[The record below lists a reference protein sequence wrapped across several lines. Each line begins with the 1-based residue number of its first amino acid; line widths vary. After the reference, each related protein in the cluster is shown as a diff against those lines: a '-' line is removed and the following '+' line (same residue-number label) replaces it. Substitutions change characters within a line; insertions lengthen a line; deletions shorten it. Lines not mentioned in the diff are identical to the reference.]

1 MRSKSIVGFLIPLL
15 ACTLMGCASGSGDF
29 SHRSNSAPTA
39 KARLWNDVHTLT
51 TQFPHRNAND
61 RDQLARA
68 GMWISMQ
75 FTDMGLDAQLA
86 PTPALPVTG
95 RSQDINIIAEIPGT
109 THPDEIIVIGA
120 HYDAE
125 VNTPGADDN
134 ASGVAVML
142 ELARRFA
149 DNRQPRTIR
158 FIAFANEENSNSA
171 DAAGRGQSNG
181 MGSLTTALS
190 SKLKNENIIAM
201 LSLEMLGY
209 FSDEPNSQ
217 SYPFPP
223 SMGEQ
228 LGMTLPT
235 TANFIA
241 IVGRTN
247 DTPLIAKLAQSMSE
261 AGTIPVVAAPLPPMI
276 TAIYRSD
283 HANYWMQGYPAA
295 MITDTSEYR
304 NPHYHKPGDS
314 IDTLDFDRMGA
325 CADSLEAALRSLTS
339 TH

>member
-1 MRSKSIVGFLIPLL
+1 MLTRLIPAIILPLFVVLL
-15 ACTLMGCASGSGDF
+15 AGCASGDL
-29 SHRSNSAPTA
+29 SHRSNRAQTTE
-39 KARLWNDVHTLT
+39 ARLWNDVHTLT
-51 TQFPHRNAND
+51 TEFPNRNATD
-61 RDQLARA
+61 REQMASA
-68 GMWISMQ
+68 GMWILLQ
-75 FTDMGLDAQLA
+75 FIEMGYDSRGT

-95 RSQDINIIAEIPGT
+95 RAQDVNIIAELPGT

-120 HYDAE
+120 HYDTE
-125 VNTPGADDN
+125 INTPGADDN

-149 DNRQPRTIR
+149 NSPQPRTIR

-190 SKLKNENIIAM
+190 SKMKGEDIVAM
-201 LSLEMLGY
+201 MSLEMLGY
-209 FSDEPNSQ
+209 YSDAPNSQ
-217 SYPFPP
+217 RYPFPP
-223 SMGEQ
+223 EMGEQ

-235 TANFIA
+235 TANFVG

-247 DTPLIAKLAQSMSE
+247 DTPLITQIAESMAQ
-261 AGTIPVVAAPLPPMI
+261 AGAIPVVAAPLPPMV

-283 HANYWMQGYPAA
+283 HANYWMQGYPAV

-304 NPHYHKPGDS
+304 NPHYHTPSDT
-314 IDTLDFDRMGA
+314 IETLDFVRMAA
-325 CADSLEAALRSLTS
+325 CVDALESAIRTLAI
-339 TH
+339 HD